1 MSLWTDAVVAAVRR
15 LAARSPDGEFTR
27 QALLD
32 NEMDRIVADAG
43 SEGATPHQTM
53 SRELQELRDAGVIAF
68 VDNRGTYRL
77 IA

>member
-1 MSLWTDAVVAAVRR
+1 MSHRTEALSAAVRR
-15 LAARSPDGEFTR
+15 QAATSPDESFAR

-32 NEMDRIVADAG
+32 DEMDRIVADAG

-53 SRELQELRDAGVIAF
+53 SRELQELRDAGLIAF
-68 VDNRGTYRL
+68 VDNRETYRL